1 MLTFAYG
8 SNMDCGQMKDRCP
21 SVSFV
26 CVAVLRDYRLCF
38 PRKSKK
44 RDCGV
49 AGVERGEG
57 CNVWGVVYEINE
69 ADVGNLD
76 ATEGYRNKDECC
88 RPDSVENSPNT
99 NLYFREQCYVYQD
112 DSNDNPI
119 YAWVYIA
126 CPETD
131 PPHPNVIYKQQIVE
145 GARYWNLPAEYIS
158 KIEQIETA

>member
-76 ATEGYRNKDECC
+76 ATEGYRNKMNVADLIQSRILPTQTCISGSNATST
-88 RPDSVENSPNT
+88 RTILTTTPYTRGYTSPARRQTRLIPMLYTNNRLWRARGIGIYLLNT
-99 NLYFREQCYVYQD
+99 SAR
-112 DSNDNPI
+112 SN
-119 YAWVYIA
+119 
-126 CPETD
+126 
-131 PPHPNVIYKQQIVE
+131 
-145 GARYWNLPAEYIS
+145 R
-158 KIEQIETA
+158 